1 MAFNQVN
8 ALEFAEIKAQI
19 KEYLRSQSQFS
30 DYDFEGS
37 SLTVLIDTLAYNT
50 YYSSVNAN
58 LAVNEGFLETAVLR
72 ENVVK
77 LARMIGYTPKSARSA
92 RTTCNIAVQ
101 TPFPYPKSVTIAAG
115 LVANFTGLD
124 NNNFVFSVPTDI
136 AQSVDSLT
144 GIATFSNTVL
154 YEGLFLT
161 DTFVKDTS
169 QRQRFILTNERV
181 DTTSMIVEVTSGT
194 ITEKYLQATDITK
207 IDSTSKVF
215 FLEESEYQIPEI
227 LFGDGVVG
235 KALNNGD
242 VVTVKYTTSGGTG
255 ANGLK
260 VFENIG
266 TYRDNAGNAIT
277 SGITITAVSFP
288 DGGSDPET
296 TESIK
301 FGAPKFYSA
310 FGRAVSTQDYEAII
324 PQIYPNVASI
334 ACYGGEEAEPPEYG
348 KVFLAIKP
356 RNADKLSLSEKN
368 SVLKKLR
375 EYSIAAIQ
383 PTIIDPS
390 ILYIDL
396 VSFVYYNPNNTR
408 RTPDEI
414 KNLVITTLTALN
426 SSGEF
431 NKFGGKFKYSKAQN
445 IIDDSERSITS
456 NITRVTM
463 RKNISVTLNAR
474 VNYKICYGNRI
485 NMQTSTNP
493 AVSSSG
499 FKIVGDDVNTYY
511 LNDDGNQ
518 TLRLYYVK
526 GTGEFEYIDGLWGSV
541 DYDMGEIVINDLI
554 IQSTSVTNNT
564 LQIKATPKSNDLV
577 SLRETYITMGIDNSV
592 ITVVEDTISSGSNL
606 SGTGVIPES
615 SYCLLYTSPSPRD
628 KRQSRM
634 PSSA

>member
-8 ALEFAEIKAQI
+8 ALEFNQIKAQI

-37 SLTVLIDTLAYNT
+37 SLTVLIDALAYNT
-50 YYSSVNAN
+50 YYTSVNAN

-92 RTTCNIAVQ
+92 RTTVNVTVQ
-101 TPFPYPKSVTIAAG
+101 TAFPYPKSVTMLAG
-115 LVANFTGLD
+115 LVLNFTGLD
-124 NNNFVFSVPTDI
+124 NNNFVFSIPTDTS
-136 AQSVDSLT
+136 QSVDSLT
-144 GIATFSNTVL
+144 GIASFNNTVL
-154 YEGLFLT
+154 YEGLYLT
-161 DTFVKDTS
+161 DTFVKDTT
-169 QRQRFILTNERV
+169 QRQRFILTNDRV
-181 DTTSMIVEVTSGT
+181 DTSSMIVEVTSGT

-235 KALNNGD
+235 KALDNGD
-242 VVTVKYTTSGGTG
+242 VVTVKYTTSAGTG

-266 TYRDNAGNAIT
+266 TYRDNLGNGIT

-288 DGGSDPET
+288 DGGAEPES
-296 TESIK
+296 TEAIK
-301 FGAPKFYSA
+301 FSAPKFYSA
-310 FGRAVSTQDYEAII
+310 FGRAVSTRDYEAII
-324 PQIYPNVASI
+324 PQIYPNVSSI
-334 ACYGGEEAEPPEYG
+334 ACYGGEEAEPPEFG

-356 RNADKLSLSEKN
+356 KNADKLSLSEKN

-375 EYSIAAIQ
+375 EYSVAAIQ

-390 ILYIDL
+390 ILYVDL
-396 VSFVYYNPNNTR
+396 ISFVYYNPNLTR
-408 RTPDEI
+408 RTPAEV
-414 KNLVITTLTALN
+414 KNLVIITLTTLN
-426 SSGEF
+426 SSAEF
-431 NKFGGKFKYSKAQN
+431 NKFGGKFKYSKVQN
-445 IIDDSERSITS
+445 IIDDAERSITS
-456 NITRVTM
+456 NITRIAM
-463 RKNISVTLNAR
+463 RKNVTVDLNTR

-485 NMQTSTNP
+485 NQQTSTAP
-493 AVSSSG
+493 SVSSSG

-511 LNDDGNQ
+511 LNDDGAG

-526 GTGEFEYIDGLWGSV
+526 GTGEFEYIDGLWGNV
-541 DYDMGEIVINDLI
+541 DYDMGEITINDLI
-554 IQSTSVTNNT
+554 IQSTNVVNNT
-564 LQIKATPKSNDLV
+564 LQISATPKSNDLV

-615 SYCLLYTSPSPRD
+615 SY
-628 KRQSRM
+628 
-634 PSSA
+634 

>member
-8 ALEFAEIKAQI
+8 ALEFNEIKAQI
-19 KEYLRSQSQFS
+19 KEYLKSQSQFS

-50 YYSSVNAN
+50 YYTAVNAN

-92 RTTCNIAVQ
+92 RTTVDIAVQ
-101 TPFPYPKSVTIAAG
+101 TPFPYPKSVTISAG
-115 LVANFTGLD
+115 LVLNFTGLD
-124 NNNFVFSVPTDI
+124 NNNFVFSIPTDTS
-136 AQSVDSLT
+136 QSVDSLT

-154 YEGLFLT
+154 FEGLFLT

-169 QRQRFILTNERV
+169 QRQRFILTNDKV

-227 LFGDGVVG
+227 LFGDGVIG
-235 KALNNGD
+235 KALTNGD
-242 VVTVKYTTSGGTG
+242 VVTVRYTTSSGNG

-266 TYRDNAGNAIT
+266 TYRDNVGNAIS

-288 DGGSDPET
+288 DGGSAPET

-301 FGAPKFYSA
+301 FSAPKFYSA
-310 FGRAVSTQDYEAII
+310 FGRAVSTQDYEAIV
-324 PQIYPNVASI
+324 PQVYPNVASI
-334 ACYGGEEAEPPEYG
+334 ACYGGEEAEPPEFG

-356 RNADKLSLSEKN
+356 KNADKLSLSEKN

-375 EYSIAAIQ
+375 EYSVAAIQ

-390 ILYIDL
+390 ILYVDL

-408 RTPDEI
+408 RTPAEI

-456 NITRVTM
+456 NITRIMM
-463 RKNISVTLNAR
+463 RKNITVDLNQR
-474 VNYKICYGNRI
+474 VNYKICYGNRV
-485 NMQTSTNP
+485 NQQTSTDP
-493 AVSSSG
+493 AIISSG
-499 FKIVGDDVNTYY
+499 FKIVGDDINTYY
-511 LNDDGNQ
+511 LNDDGAG

-554 IQSTSVTNNT
+554 IQSTVVANNT
-564 LQIKATPKSNDLV
+564 LQIKAVPKSNDLV
-577 SLRETYITMGIDNSV
+577 SLRETYITLGIDNSV

-615 SYCLLYTSPSPRD
+615 SY
-628 KRQSRM
+628 
-634 PSSA
+634 

>member
-8 ALEFAEIKAQI
+8 ALEFNEIKAQI
-19 KEYLRSQSQFS
+19 KEYMKSQSQFS

-37 SLTVLIDTLAYNT
+37 SLTVLIDALAYNT
-50 YYSSVNAN
+50 YYTAVNAN

-92 RTTCNIAVQ
+92 RTTVNISVQ
-101 TPFPYPKSVTIAAG
+101 TAFPYPKSVTIGAG
-115 LVANFTGLD
+115 LVLNFTGLD
-124 NNNFVFSVPTDI
+124 NNNFVFSIPTDTS
-136 AQSVDSLT
+136 QSVDSLT
-144 GIATFSNTVL
+144 GIATFNNTVL
-154 YEGLFLT
+154 YEGLYLT
-161 DTFVKDTS
+161 DTFVKDES
-169 QRQRFILTNERV
+169 QRQRFILTNDRV
-181 DTTSMIVEVTSGT
+181 DTSSMIVEVTSGT

-227 LFGDGVVG
+227 LFGDGVIG
-235 KALNNGD
+235 KALDNGD
-242 VVTVKYTTSGGTG
+242 VVTVKYTTSAGTG

-266 TYRDNAGNAIT
+266 TYRDNLGNAIT
-277 SGITITAVSFP
+277 SGITISAVSFP
-288 DGGSDPET
+288 DGGAEPES

-301 FGAPKFYSA
+301 FSAPKFYSA
-310 FGRAVSTQDYEAII
+310 FGRAVSTRDYEAII
-324 PQIYPNVASI
+324 PQIYPNVSSI
-334 ACYGGEEAEPPEYG
+334 SCYGGEEAEPPEFG

-356 RNADKLSLSEKN
+356 KNADKLSLSEKN

-375 EYSIAAIQ
+375 EYSVAAIQ

-390 ILYIDL
+390 ILYVDL
-396 VSFVYYNPNNTR
+396 VSFVYYNPNLTR
-408 RTPDEI
+408 RTPAEV
-414 KNLVITTLTALN
+414 KNLVIITLTTLNA
-426 SSGEF
+426 SAEF
-431 NKFGGKFKYSKAQN
+431 NKFGGKFKYSKVQN
-445 IIDDSERSITS
+445 IIDDAERSITS
-456 NITRVTM
+456 NITRIAM
-463 RKNISVTLNAR
+463 RKNITVDLNTR

-485 NMQTSTNP
+485 NQQTSVAP
-493 AVSSSG
+493 SVISSG

-511 LNDDGNQ
+511 LNDDGAGL
-518 TLRLYYVK
+518 LRLYYVK
-526 GTGEFEYIDGLWGSV
+526 GTGEFDYVDGLWGSV

-554 IQSTSVTNNT
+554 IQSTNVVNNT
-564 LQIKATPKSNDLV
+564 LQISATPKSNDLV

-615 SYCLLYTSPSPRD
+615 SY
-628 KRQSRM
+628 
-634 PSSA
+634 

>member
-8 ALEFAEIKAQI
+8 ALEFNQIKAQF

-50 YYSSVNAN
+50 YYTSVNAN

-92 RTTCNIAVQ
+92 RTTCNISVQ
-101 TPFPYPKSVTIAAG
+101 TAFPYPKSVTIAAG
-115 LVANFTGLD
+115 LVLNFTGLD
-124 NNNFVFSVPTDI
+124 NNNFVFSIPTDVT
-136 AQSVDSLT
+136 QSVDSLT
-144 GIATFSNTVL
+144 GIAAFNDTVL
-154 YEGLFLT
+154 YEGLYLT
-161 DTFVKDTS
+161 DTFVKNTAE
-169 QRQRFILTNERV
+169 RQRFILTNDRV
-181 DTTSMIVEVTSGT
+181 DTTSMIVQVTSGT
-194 ITEKYLQATDITK
+194 VTEKYLQATDITK
-207 IDSTSKVF
+207 IDANSKVF

-235 KALNNGD
+235 KALANGD
-242 VVTVKYTTSGGTG
+242 VVTVKYTTSGGIG

-266 TYRDNAGNAIT
+266 TYRDNLNNSIT
-277 SGITITAVSFP
+277 SGITITATSFP
-288 DGGSDPET
+288 DGGSEPET
-296 TESIK
+296 TEAIK
-301 FGAPKFYSA
+301 FSAPKFYSA
-310 FGRAVSTQDYEAII
+310 FGRAVSTRDYEAII

-334 ACYGGEEAEPPEYG
+334 ACYGGEEAEPPEFG

-356 RNADKLSLSEKN
+356 KNADKLSLSEKN

-375 EYSIAAIQ
+375 EYSVAAIL

-390 ILYIDL
+390 ILYVDL
-396 VSFVYYNPNNTR
+396 TSFVYYNPNITR
-408 RTPDEI
+408 KTPAEL
-414 KNLVITTLTALN
+414 KNLIITTLTVLN

-431 NKFGGKFKYSKAQN
+431 NKFGGKFKYSKIQN
-445 IIDDSERSITS
+445 IIDDAERSITS
-456 NITRVTM
+456 NITRIAM
-463 RKNISVTLNAR
+463 RKNITVDLNTR

-485 NMQTSTNP
+485 NQQTSTSP
-493 AVSSSG
+493 AVISSG
-499 FKIVGDDVNTYY
+499 FKIVGDDINTYY
-511 LNDDGNQ
+511 LNDDGSG

-526 GTGEFEYIDGLWGSV
+526 GTGEFEYVDGLWGTV

-554 IQSTSVTNNT
+554 IQSTNVANNT

-615 SYCLLYTSPSPRD
+615 SY
-628 KRQSRM
+628 
-634 PSSA
+634 

>member
-8 ALEFAEIKAQI
+8 ALEFNQIKAQI
-19 KEYLRSQSQFS
+19 KEYLRSQDQFS

-50 YYSSVNAN
+50 YYTAVNAN

-92 RTTCNIAVQ
+92 RTTVDIAVQ
-101 TPFPYPKSVTIAAG
+101 TPFPYPKSVTISAG
-115 LVANFTGLD
+115 LVLNFTGLD
-124 NNNFVFSVPTDI
+124 NNNFVFSIPTDTS
-136 AQSVDSLT
+136 QSVDSLT

-154 YEGLFLT
+154 FEGLFLT
-161 DTFVKDTS
+161 DTFVKDTT
-169 QRQRFILTNERV
+169 QRQRFILTNDKV

-227 LFGDGVVG
+227 LFGDGVIG
-235 KALNNGD
+235 KALTNGD
-242 VVTVKYTTSGGTG
+242 VVTVRYTTSSGCG

-266 TYRDNAGNAIT
+266 TYRDNAGNAIS
-277 SGITITAVSFP
+277 SGITVTAVSFP
-288 DGGSDPET
+288 DGGSEPET

-324 PQIYPNVASI
+324 PQIYPNVSSI
-334 ACYGGEEAEPPEYG
+334 ACYGGEEAEPPEFG

-356 RNADKLSLSEKN
+356 KNADKLSLSEKN

-375 EYSIAAIQ
+375 EYSVAAIQ

-390 ILYIDL
+390 ILYVDL
-396 VSFVYYNPNNTR
+396 TSFVYYNPNITR
-408 RTPDEI
+408 KTPAEL
-414 KNLVITTLTALN
+414 KNLIITTLTVLN

-431 NKFGGKFKYSKAQN
+431 NKFGGKFKYSKIQN
-445 IIDDSERSITS
+445 IIDDAERSITS
-456 NITRVTM
+456 NITRIAM
-463 RKNISVTLNAR
+463 RKNITVDLNTR

-485 NMQTSTNP
+485 NQQTSTSP
-493 AVSSSG
+493 AVISSG
-499 FKIVGDDVNTYY
+499 FKIVGDDINTYY
-511 LNDDGNQ
+511 LNDDGSG

-526 GTGEFEYIDGLWGSV
+526 GTGEFEYVDGLWGTV

-554 IQSTSVTNNT
+554 IQSTNVANNT

-615 SYCLLYTSPSPRD
+615 SY
-628 KRQSRM
+628 
-634 PSSA
+634 

>member
-8 ALEFAEIKAQI
+8 ALEFNQIKAQI

-50 YYSSVNAN
+50 YYTAVNAN

-92 RTTCNIAVQ
+92 RTTVDIAVQ
-101 TPFPYPKSVTIAAG
+101 TAFPYPKSVTIAAG
-115 LVANFTGLD
+115 LVLNFTGLD
-124 NNNFVFSVPTDI
+124 NNNFVFSIPTDI
-136 AQSVDSLT
+136 TQSVDSLT
-144 GIATFSNTVL
+144 GIASFNNTVL
-154 YEGLFLT
+154 YEGLYLQ
-161 DTFVKDTS
+161 DTFVKNTAE
-169 QRQRFILTNERV
+169 RQRFILTNERV
-181 DTTSMIVEVTSGT
+181 DATSMIVQVTSGT

-207 IDSTSKVF
+207 IDATSKVF

-235 KALNNGD
+235 KALANGD
-242 VVTVKYTTSGGTG
+242 VVTVKYTTSAGTG

-266 TYRDNAGNAIT
+266 TFRDNSNNAIT
-277 SGITITAVSFP
+277 SGISISAVSFP
-288 DGGSDPET
+288 DGGAEPES
-296 TESIK
+296 TEAIK
-301 FGAPKFYSA
+301 FSAPKFYSA
-310 FGRAVSTQDYEAII
+310 FGRAVSTRDYEAII
-324 PQIYPNVASI
+324 PQIYPNVSSI
-334 ACYGGEEAEPPEYG
+334 ACYGGEEAEPPEFG

-356 RNADKLSLSEKN
+356 KNADKLSLSEKN

-375 EYSIAAIQ
+375 EYSVAAIQ

-390 ILYIDL
+390 ILYVDL
-396 VSFVYYNPNNTR
+396 TSFVYYNPNNTR
-408 RTPDEI
+408 KSPAEL
-414 KNLVITTLTALN
+414 KNLILTTLTVLN

-431 NKFGGKFKYSKAQN
+431 NKFGGKFKYSKIQN
-445 IIDDSERSITS
+445 IIDDAERSITS
-456 NITRVTM
+456 NITRIAM
-463 RKNISVTLNAR
+463 RKNITVDLNTR

-485 NMQTSTNP
+485 NQQTTTNP
-493 AVSSSG
+493 AVISSG
-499 FKIVGDDVNTYY
+499 FKIVGDDINTYY
-511 LNDDGNQ
+511 LNDDGNS

-526 GTGEFEYIDGLWGSV
+526 GTGEFEYVDGLWGTV

-554 IQSTSVTNNT
+554 IQSTNVANNT

-615 SYCLLYTSPSPRD
+615 SY
-628 KRQSRM
+628 
-634 PSSA
+634 

>member
-8 ALEFAEIKAQI
+8 ALEFNQIKAQI
-19 KEYLRSQSQFS
+19 KEYLKSQDQFS

-50 YYSSVNAN
+50 YYTAVNAN
-58 LAVNEGFLETAVLR
+58 LAVNEGFLETAVMR

-92 RTTCNIAVQ
+92 RTTVDIAVQ
-101 TPFPYPKSVTIAAG
+101 TPFPYPKSVTISAG
-115 LVANFTGLD
+115 LVLNFTGLD
-124 NNNFVFSVPTDI
+124 NNNFVFSIPTDTS
-136 AQSVDSLT
+136 QSVDSLT

-154 YEGLFLT
+154 FEGLFLT
-161 DTFVKDTS
+161 DTFVKDTT
-169 QRQRFILTNERV
+169 QRQRFILTNDKV

-227 LFGDGVVG
+227 LFGDGVIG
-235 KALNNGD
+235 KALTNGD
-242 VVTVKYTTSGGTG
+242 VVTVRYTTSSGNG

-266 TYRDNAGNAIT
+266 TYRDNAGNSIS

-288 DGGSDPET
+288 DGGSEPET

-324 PQIYPNVASI
+324 PQIYPNVSSI
-334 ACYGGEEAEPPEYG
+334 ACYGGEEAEPPEFG

-356 RNADKLSLSEKN
+356 KNADKLSLSEKN

-375 EYSIAAIQ
+375 EYSVAAIQ

-390 ILYIDL
+390 MLYVDL

-408 RTPDEI
+408 RTPAEI

-431 NKFGGKFKYSKAQN
+431 NKFGGKFKYSRIQN
-445 IIDDSERSITS
+445 IIDDAERSITS
-456 NITRVTM
+456 NITRIMM
-463 RKNISVTLNAR
+463 RKNIAIDLNQR

-485 NMQTSTNP
+485 NQQTSTDP
-493 AVSSSG
+493 AIISSG
-499 FKIVGDDVNTYY
+499 FKIVGDDINTYY
-511 LNDDGNQ
+511 LNDDGAG

-526 GTGEFEYIDGLWGSV
+526 GTGEFEYIDGLWGSI

-554 IQSTSVTNNT
+554 IQSTAVANNT
-564 LQIKATPKSNDLV
+564 LQLKAVPKSNDLV
-577 SLRETYITMGIDNSV
+577 SLRETYITLGIDNSV

-615 SYCLLYTSPSPRD
+615 SY
-628 KRQSRM
+628 
-634 PSSA
+634 